1 MLGEKTIII
10 AVGGLA
16 VLAGVVLHERDRFVS
31 RETAVPKTQ
40 KFEAGYLTQNDLP
53 DSLALLPA
61 PPAPGSAAMRSDEAA
76 RQHALALAATP
87 RYAVAVADAERGASQ
102 TLQAFSC
109 ALGTDI
115 SKELTPNLYRLLA
128 RMRVD
133 ARRATYRA
141 KNYYKR
147 PQPFVT
153 HHSRSCLQSEEELA
167 RAEGA
172 YPSAR
177 SAVGAAYALVLAEL
191 NPVRSREIMQRGRE
205 FEESRIICDVQWQ
218 SDVAAGRIVGQA
230 TVAQLH
236 KSDAFRKD
244 LDAARAEVAAAIASG
259 HRPTGNCAAESAAL
273 ASGRF
278 SATTAAR

>member
-16 VLAGVVLHERDRFVS
+16 VLAVVVLHQRDMFGS
-31 RETAVPKTQ
+31 RETALPKTQ
-40 KFEAGYLTQNDLP
+40 KFEAGYLLQRDLP
-53 DSLALLPA
+53 DSLALLPP

-76 RQHALALAATP
+76 RQRALALAATP
-87 RYAVAVADAERGASQ
+87 RYAVAVADAERSAAQ
-102 TLQAFSC
+102 TLRAFSC
-109 ALGTDI
+109 AVGTDI
-115 SKELTPNLYRLLA
+115 SKEFTPNLYRLLA
-128 RMRVD
+128 RVRVD

-141 KNYYKR
+141 KDYYKR

-153 HHSRSCLQSEEELA
+153 HHTRTCLPSEEELA

-177 SAVGAAYALVLAEL
+177 SAVGSAYARVLAEL
-191 NPVRSREIMQRGRE
+191 NPARSREIMQRGRE

-218 SDVAAGRIVGQA
+218 SDVDAGRIVGEA

-236 KSDAFRKD
+236 KNDAFHKD
-244 LDAARAEVAAAIASG
+244 LTAARAEVAAAIASG
-259 HRPTGNCAAESAAL
+259 HKPSGNCAAESAAL
-273 ASGRF
+273 ASVNS